1 MSAQAFD
8 IEATFPPETPAYT
21 MMQLQNGEAPRLQ
34 TMLQNMLASRF
45 NTVLHRSSKDAPL
58 YNLVYVKGG
67 KIIRSADQTP
77 PPPPAPPTGPPQPRD
92 PAAAPPPFPRG
103 GFSLGVDPP
112 AGLVTLQASSIP
124 LSTLINIFQGQE
136 GRFVADK
143 TGLLG
148 LYDIPEVTLNVGPFE
163 IGPNAVSV
171 WPEIMQQLGL
181 KLEPA
186 RGPLEVLVID
196 RLDKPSE
203 N

>member
-1 MSAQAFD
+1 
-8 IEATFPPETPAYT
+8 

-34 TMLQNMLASRF
+34 AMLQNTLASRF
-45 NTVLHRSSKDAPL
+45 NLVLHRSSKDAPL

-77 PPPPAPPTGPPQPRD
+77 PPPLPVPTLPPQLPD
-92 PAAAPPPFPRG
+92 PGAPPPAFPRG
-103 GFSLGVDPP
+103 AFRINVDPP
-112 AGLVTLQASSIP
+112 AGLVTLQASSVP

-181 KLEPA
+181 SWSPREV
-186 RGPLEVLVID
+186 PLRFWSSIVWINLLRISGVNKTQLRMSMTD
-196 RLDKPSE
+196 DA
-203 N
+203 